1 MPQRRYAFT
10 QARKS
15 SLGSKSAR
23 RDPEACI
30 LRYGESA
37 SEESIRKMR
46 HVDAYHLELKYSPS
60 LANRRSLLSPRG
72 DVVLINLS
80 ENVPVEL
87 SHWIPPIW
95 DETVFDPAH
104 KSAL

>member
-1 MPQRRYAFT
+1 MSAVCNAARSVGECAARCMSIPPARLMPQRRYAFT

-60 LANRRSLLSPRG
+60 LANRRSLLSQRG
-72 DVVLINLS
+72 DVVLI
-80 ENVPVEL
+80 
-87 SHWIPPIW
+87 
-95 DETVFDPAH
+95 
-104 KSAL
+104 